1 MSETEKKE
9 EFVVHDRR
17 VTVEDETAANAQ
29 ADAQVDG
36 PADAAPSPAD
46 QDQDPAQVCGMP
58 TLPEPNFSTFVFS
71 LFSSCLVHLGEV
83 PNPENRNVCMDLA
96 MAKHTIDT
104 LTMLKEKTA
113 GNLDAEETRLVDGLL
128 YELRMKYV
136 MRKP

>member
-1 MSETEKKE
+1 MSETEKQE

-17 VTVEDETAANAQ
+17 VQVED
-29 ADAQVDG
+29 
-36 PADAAPSPAD
+36 DAAPGATPDAAGSPAAG

-58 TLPEPNFSTFVFS
+58 TLPAPTFSTFVFS

-83 PNPENRNVCMDLA
+83 PNPEDRNVCLDLA

-104 LTMLKEKTA
+104 LSMLKEKTA

>member
-1 MSETEKKE
+1 MSQEEKQE

-17 VTVEDETAANAQ
+17 VKVEDEQPAAGPSAPAQ
-29 ADAQVDG
+29 EASAAQPG
-36 PADAAPSPAD
+36 ETGAAAE
-46 QDQDPAQVCGMP
+46 DPAHVCGMP
-58 TLPEPNFSTFVFS
+58 TLPAPTFSTFVFS

-83 PNPENRNVCMDLA
+83 PNPESRDVCLDLA

-113 GNLDAEETRLVDGLL
+113 GNLDAEEARLVDGLL